1 MYAWHSSSKGSAE
14 RAEQYLGCTTW
25 WLLLPG
31 ESRRGC
37 LMALGRGRRRRGAQ
51 CNGGGRRRY
60 GKKSSQMLLEHPG
73 KEGNHCCSPSVAHN
87 MLSKSP
93 LKLEMRPLP
102 HFAALFPTLIH
113 CTACLPASLLA
124 LAGRRG
130 CAVTR

>member
-1 MYAWHSSSKGSAE
+1 MYAWHSSSSGSAE

-25 WLLLPG
+25 WLLLP
-31 ESRRGC
+31 
-37 LMALGRGRRRRGAQ
+37 AGRVPVRLLDGIRARPSVARQ
-51 CNGGGRRRY
+51 CDGGGHRY

-73 KEGNHCCSPSVAHN
+73 KEGNHCCSTSVAHN

-113 CTACLPASLLA
+113 CTACLPVSLPA
-124 LAGRRG
+124 LAGRVG
-130 CAVTR
+130 CAVRS

>member
-1 MYAWHSSSKGSAE
+1 MHDMVAAAAGRIPVRLLDGIRARPSA
-14 RAEQYLGCTTW
+14 GD
-25 WLLLPG
+25 
-31 ESRRGC
+31 
-37 LMALGRGRRRRGAQ
+37 
-51 CNGGGRRRY
+51 GGGRRY

-113 CTACLPASLLA
+113 CTACLPVSLLA
-124 LAGRRG
+124 LAGRVG
-130 CAVTR
+130 CAVRS